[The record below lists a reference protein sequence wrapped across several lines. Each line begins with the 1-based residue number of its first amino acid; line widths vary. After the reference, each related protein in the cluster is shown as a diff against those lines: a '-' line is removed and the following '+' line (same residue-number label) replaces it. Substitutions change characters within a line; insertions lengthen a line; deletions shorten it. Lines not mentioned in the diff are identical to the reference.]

1 MGTIVKDTI
10 LAYTKARQIGW
21 NDVIIIG
28 QVASY
33 HPVIASQPNGVT
45 DGFLTFAQFP
55 SPDKE
60 TCDKNVCDWIDRY
73 ESIYGL
79 TPNIGSAYG
88 YMYADITAKAIEIA
102 GNDLNTDSFIDAL
115 ESIKDYQI
123 IFGDGILSFGPEKHL
138 GSNDAYLFEVK
149 NGKFVQISDQ
159 DISASEQE
167 LLIQ

>member
-1 MGTIVKDTI
+1 MKTFILLIVALLLSGCAVPKNPSLSFGKKCHVEGENIT
-10 LAYTKARQIGW
+10 Y
-21 NDVIIIG
+21 
-28 QVASY
+28 SY
-33 HPVIASQPNGVT
+33 VWLYNKESGLEA
-45 DGFLTFAQFP
+45 
-55 SPDKE
+55 DKE
-60 TCDKNVCDWIDRY
+60 TCEKHVCDWIERY
-73 ESIYGL
+73 EAIYGS

-88 YMYADITAKAIEIA
+88 YMYADIAAKAIEIA

-115 ESIKDYQI
+115 ESIKDYQL

-138 GSNDAYLFEVK
+138 GSNDAYLFEVQ